1 MHNLIIVDPNL
12 VILVPTIS
20 LRSVE
25 YYYALSSIDWCDVNF
40 CYTIYVCNDASRRTS
55 YRGSRGSAGGD
66 C

>member
-1 MHNLIIVDPNL
+1 MTVTLNL

-20 LRSVE
+20 LRHIENYHAFCSVV
-25 YYYALSSIDWCDVNF
+25 WCDVNF
-40 CYTIYVCNDASRRTS
+40 CYTMLICIDASRRVS